1 METSSELQY
10 KTRREAMVTYQIRKR
25 GISDERLLEAMR
37 TLPRHLFIPADYREY
52 AYEDHPVP
60 IGESQTISQ
69 PYMAALMTDLLRLK
83 GTEKVLE
90 IGTGSG
96 YQAALLGMLAQEVHT
111 VEFIAPLAEQA
122 KRNLEAAGIK
132 NVMVHVADGTLG
144 WSSAAPYDG
153 ILVTAAAPESPPPLF
168 EQLKPDGRLVI
179 PVGGRGIQEILYW
192 KQVHGIWKFEKIL
205 EVAFVPLRGEWGW
218 SHDEWPI

>member
-122 KRNLEAAGIK
+122 KRNLEAARIK